1 MNIPNDPMQRFE
13 GAFSDPESV
22 KAEEY
27 QNVIADNAAKAS
39 ENIERLTLRLL
50 GLATLLILVALGEI
64 EDVALGIGKI
74 PNQFILMS
82 ALLILIGYTHY
93 DLVFNLSKFD
103 QLSVMYKMIVKHR
116 HSAIHEGGVSKYF
129 LFPPALYEYRL
140 FSTEGLFQ
148 QIQSY
153 IWLGEFLAILI
164 LIPIGCEVV
173 GFLRLTALQNAEY
186 PLLFYVSL
194 GITILFNLQSVF
206 IMYALFRGTK
216 DQ

>member
-13 GAFSDPESV
+13 GAFSNPESV

-82 ALLILIGYTHY
+82 ALLILISYTHY

-103 QLSVMYKMIVKHR
+103 QLSVIYKIIIKHR
-116 HSAIHEGGVSKYF
+116 HGPIHEGRLSKYF

-153 IWLGEFLAILI
+153 IWLAEFLTIMI
-164 LIPIGCEVV
+164 LIPFGTEIIG
-173 GFLRLTALQNAEY
+173 FSKLFALQNTEY
-186 PLLFYVSL
+186 PVLLKASL
-194 GITILFNLQSVF
+194 FITTLFNLQSVF
-206 IMYALFRGTK
+206 IIYTLLKGAK
-216 DQ
+216 DK